1 MTTTPGFRAALL
13 AGLVLHLAA
22 LWLPGTH
29 DVGIWKIWAYAAST
43 QGPTHVYGVGGSPT
57 ERRLV
62 AYDGQQTTVNYPPL
76 ALYELALVGRVYRA
90 IYGRGFPD
98 TAALTATVKASI
110 VLAEIGLAA
119 LIFVAARRTAGVE
132 VARWAVLA
140 YWLNPACL
148 LGGSVLGYLEPLFVL
163 PAAGALVAALAGWP
177 ALGGALAAAAVL
189 TKPQAIFLLPAGV
202 VALWNVGEARSRVY
216 RLTAALAGGTA
227 ATLVIVAPV
236 VAAGA
241 WPNMV
246 LGLSRLATHDM
257 LSANACNLWWLVGY
271 VVRAMASMHDL
282 GAWTAWTRPTGILGI
297 SRFMEIGYPNP
308 RIIGAVLT
316 LLAMGWAIW
325 TARRARDLWLIAA
338 LGAFLVQSYAILSAQ
353 VHENHLFAAVPLLA
367 IAAAGR
373 RAFVPVFVAVST
385 IFALNLNI
393 FYGISEDI
401 GYAVPRDVTLIDL
414 SVVLAVANCAALAW
428 HAGIFSRECSTVG
441 APLQASG
448 PASIPAPAGRSHS
461 SGN

>member
-1 MTTTPGFRAALL
+1 VTTPGFRAALL
-13 AGLVLHLAA
+13 VGLVVHLAA

-29 DVGIWKIWAYAAST
+29 DVGVWKAWAYAAST
-43 QGPTHVYGVGGSPT
+43 QGPTQVYGVGGSPT
-57 ERRLV
+57 ERRLIDF
-62 AYDGQQTTVNYPPL
+62 DGEQVTVDYPPL
-76 ALYELALVGRVYRA
+76 MLYELAVVGRAYRA
-90 IYGRGFPD
+90 IYGRGFPN
-98 TAALTATVKASI
+98 TAALTATIKAAI

-119 LIFVAARRTAGVE
+119 LIFAAVRRTAGVD
-132 VARWAVLA
+132 VARWATLA

-163 PAAGALVAALAGWP
+163 PATGALVAAVAGWP
-177 ALGGALAAAAVL
+177 LLAGALAATAVL
-189 TKPQAIFLLPAGV
+189 TKAQAVFLLPAVGLAV
-202 VALWNVGEARSRVY
+202 WNAGARHGRVR
-216 RLTAALAGGTA
+216 RLASAVSGGATATF
-227 ATLVIVAPV
+227 VIVVPI

-246 LGLSRLATHDM
+246 LALSRLATHDM

-308 RIIGAVLT
+308 RIIGAILT

-338 LGAFLVQSYAILSAQ
+338 LGALLVQSYAVLSAQ

-373 RAFVPVFVAVST
+373 RAFVPVLVAVST

-393 FYGISEDI
+393 FYGISEDV
-401 GYAVPRDVTLIDL
+401 GYAVPRDVTLVDL

-428 HAGIFSRECSTVG
+428 HAVVFSRECSRADARPRT
-441 APLQASG
+441 SG
-448 PASIPAPAGRSHS
+448 PASIPVPAGHSRLSRS
-461 SGN
+461 